1 MATDPLTASNLVAAE
16 RDGEY
21 GLTVPLRIDK
31 VERTPDHDWWAQLVH
46 CSDVLGTH
54 VKLTVF
60 DDDDCDLVDYS
71 FEEGTW
77 YEFDDVNPD
86 VYQGTIG
93 IKAKWDRQVHQ
104 LPGRPE
110 MSPSDT
116 TDTVRRLGAADAIA
130 ALDIETITTVSERE
144 LEPPNPDH
152 QELLCTGVG
161 YRGSL
166 NEEIEAEVL
175 FREDETASAELDAIE
190 AVVNWIDA
198 KDVDVLITF
207 GGAWFDLPVLVGR
220 AERAAAEIGEPG
232 RAENVRTALESY
244 YHADLSSAKNRVL
257 GEGSLEDM
265 AEHVGS
271 PAPKTLWT
279 DYETGLEPQTWRE
292 NQWKIMREED
302 RDPPSDDIADPTVFN
317 SDVPYFGEAWLKA
330 SAAGEDNRASNL
342 YACLETYTLA
352 DIHPLFAIAD
362 DERSTGQPSFPMT
375 Y

>member
-1 MATDPLTASNLVAAE
+1 MVPDTLTASNLVAAE
-16 RDGEY
+16 QAGEY
-21 GLTVPLRIDK
+21 GLTVPLRVDK
-31 VERTPDHDWWAQLVH
+31 VERTPDHDWWAQIVH
-46 CSDVLGTH
+46 SSDVLGTH

-93 IKAKWDRQVHQ
+93 IKAKWDRQVRQ
-104 LPGRPE
+104 LSGRPE
-110 MSPSDT
+110 MSPSET
-116 TDTVRRLGAADAIA
+116 TDIVRRLGAADAIA
-130 ALDIETITTVSERE
+130 ALDIETITTASERE

-161 YRGSL
+161 YRGSPR
-166 NEEIEAEVL
+166 EEIEAEVL

-190 AVVNWIDA
+190 AVVNWLDA
-198 KDVDVLITF
+198 RNVDVLITF

-220 AERAAAEIGEPG
+220 AERAAAEIGKPG
-232 RAENVRTALESY
+232 RVENVRTALESY
-244 YHADLSSAKNRVL
+244 YHADLSSTKNRVL

-265 AEHVGS
+265 AEHIGS

-292 NQWKIMREED
+292 SQWDIMREED
-302 RDPPSDDIADPTVFN
+302 RDPPSDDLEDPTVFN
-317 SDVPYFGEAWLKA
+317 SDVPYFGEAWLTA
-330 SAAGEDNRASNL
+330 SAEGEYDRASNL

-352 DIHPLFAIAD
+352 DIHPLFALAD
-362 DERSTGQPSFPMT
+362 DERSIGQPSFSMT

>member
-1 MATDPLTASNLVAAE
+1 MAPDSLTASNLVTAE
-16 RDGEY
+16 RDGVY
-21 GLTVPLRIDK
+21 GLTVPLRVDK

-46 CSDVLGTH
+46 CSDVKGTH
-54 VKLTVF
+54 VKITIF
-60 DDDDCDLVDYS
+60 DDADCDLVDYP
-71 FEEGTW
+71 FEEGSW

-93 IKAKWDRQVHQ
+93 IKAKWDRQVRQ
-104 LPGRPE
+104 LSQRPE
-110 MSPSDT
+110 SPSQDPT
-116 TDTVRRLGAADAIA
+116 AIVRRIGEADAIA
-130 ALDIETITTVSERE
+130 ALDIETITTASERE

-161 YRGSL
+161 YRGSPS
-166 NEEIEAEVL
+166 EEIEAEVL

-190 AVVNWIDA
+190 SVVNWLDER
-198 KDVDVLITF
+198 DVDVLVTF

-232 RAENVRTALESY
+232 RAEKVRAALESY

-265 AEHVGS
+265 AEHIGS

-279 DYETGLEPQTWRE
+279 DYETGLEPRTWRE
-292 NQWKIMREED
+292 SQWEIMREDD
-302 RDPPSDDIADPTVFN
+302 REPPSDDLEDPTVFN
-317 SDVPYFGEAWLKA
+317 SDVPYFGEAWLAA
-330 SAAGEDNRASNL
+330 SAAGEDDRASNL
-342 YACLETYTLA
+342 YSCLETYTLA

-362 DERSTGQPSFPMT
+362 DARSTGQPAFPMT

>member
-1 MATDPLTASNLVAAE
+1 MASDTLTASSLVAAE
-16 RDGEY
+16 RKGEY
-21 GLTVPLRIDK
+21 RLTIPLRVDK

-60 DDDDCDLVDYS
+60 DDDDCDIVDYA
-71 FEEGTW
+71 FEEGAW

-93 IKAKWDRQVHQ
+93 IKAKWDRQVRQ
-104 LPGRPE
+104 LSHHPE
-110 MSPSDT
+110 TPPQDPT
-116 TDTVRRLGAADAIA
+116 AIVRQLGEADAIA
-130 ALDIETITTVSERE
+130 AVDIETITTVSERE

-161 YRGSL
+161 YRSGSG
-166 NEEIEAEVL
+166 EEIEAEVL

-190 AVVNWIDA
+190 AVVNWL
-198 KDVDVLITF
+198 DVRDIDVLMTF
-207 GGAWFDLPVLVGR
+207 GGAWFDLPILVGR
-220 AERAAAEIGEPG
+220 AERAAAEIGEPR
-232 RAENVRTALESY
+232 RAEDVRTALGSY
-244 YHADLSSAKNRVL
+244 LHADLTTTKNREL

-279 DYETGLEPQTWRE
+279 DYETRLTPKTWRE
-292 NQWKIMREED
+292 NQWTVMQED
-302 RDPPSDDIADPTVFN
+302 GRDPPSDDLADPIVFN
-317 SDVPYFGEAWLKA
+317 SDIPYLGDAWLTA
-330 SAAGEDNRASNL
+330 RAEGEHDRASHL
-342 YACLETYTLA
+342 YECLETYTLA

-362 DERSTGQPSFPMT
+362 DEQSAGQPSFQMS

>member
-1 MATDPLTASNLVAAE
+1 
-16 RDGEY
+16 
-21 GLTVPLRIDK
+21 
-31 VERTPDHDWWAQLVH
+31 
-46 CSDVLGTH
+46 
-54 VKLTVF
+54 
-60 DDDDCDLVDYS
+60 
-71 FEEGTW
+71 
-77 YEFDDVNPD
+77 
-86 VYQGTIG
+86 
-93 IKAKWDRQVHQ
+93 
-104 LPGRPE
+104 

-232 RAENVRTALESY
+232 RAENVRT
-244 YHADLSSAKNRVL
+244 SSPTTMPTSRRQRIGCLGRVHLRIWLNMLDRPHRRRSGRITKLGLNRRR
-257 GEGSLEDM
+257 GARTSGRSCER
-265 AEHVGS
+265 
-271 PAPKTLWT
+271 KTAT
-279 DYETGLEPQTWRE
+279 P
-292 NQWKIMREED
+292 
-302 RDPPSDDIADPTVFN
+302 V
-317 SDVPYFGEAWLKA
+317 
-330 SAAGEDNRASNL
+330 
-342 YACLETYTLA
+342 
-352 DIHPLFAIAD
+352 
-362 DERSTGQPSFPMT
+362 
-375 Y
+375 

>member
-1 MATDPLTASNLVAAE
+1 
-16 RDGEY
+16 
-21 GLTVPLRIDK
+21 
-31 VERTPDHDWWAQLVH
+31 
-46 CSDVLGTH
+46 
-54 VKLTVF
+54 
-60 DDDDCDLVDYS
+60 
-71 FEEGTW
+71 
-77 YEFDDVNPD
+77 
-86 VYQGTIG
+86 
-93 IKAKWDRQVHQ
+93 
-104 LPGRPE
+104 

-302 RDPPSDDIADPTVFN
+302 RDPRLTILRIP
-317 SDVPYFGEAWLKA
+317 PYSTATFRT
-330 SAAGEDNRASNL
+330 SARRG
-342 YACLETYTLA
+342 
-352 DIHPLFAIAD
+352 
-362 DERSTGQPSFPMT
+362 
-375 Y
+375 